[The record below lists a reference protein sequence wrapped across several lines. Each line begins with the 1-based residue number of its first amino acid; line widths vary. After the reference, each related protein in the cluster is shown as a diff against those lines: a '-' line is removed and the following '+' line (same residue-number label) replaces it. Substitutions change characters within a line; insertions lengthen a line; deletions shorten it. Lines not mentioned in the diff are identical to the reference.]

1 MKQTNRI
8 HIARPKM
15 KLGDPNVPLCLG
27 HLPQQPPSHEFL
39 KALIGDDCERLEK
52 HPALFD
58 GIVGE
63 LWVDK
68 AAGAKGRETN
78 EVASELRRRALRAAR
93 PKEPPA
99 GQDWP
104 CRSKPQDQWCD
115 SRGPGGFMGH
125 TCHITIGDGVLLRG
139 KAVLVLPVTIDDA
152 GNVVQPES
160 AQPAA

>member
-39 KALIGDDCERLEK
+39 KALIGDDCKHLEK

-58 GIVGE
+58 GILGA

-68 AAGAKGRETN
+68 AAGAKGKETN
-78 EVASELRRRALRAAR
+78 DVASELRRRALRAAR
-93 PKEPPA
+93 TRTDEDPA
-99 GQDWP
+99 GQDA
-104 CRSKPQDQWCD
+104 
-115 SRGPGGFMGH
+115 
-125 TCHITIGDGVLLRG
+125 VLLRG

-152 GNVVQPES
+152 GNVLQPET